1 MGKKKAVGGRKSVKI
16 KKAVQQKAKPIYNSD
31 DDIPDEGA
39 DNYHKDDIDI
49 YNEQCRCTVGS
60 IELLL
65 SQKRLTFIYEFL
77 ELHFCELVT
86 FWLDGQLKERSNV
99 KWTMTER
106 YFSYSIF
113 ISKSIP
119 IPVPNYQNQQ
129 SDFML
134 EWRR

>member
-49 YNEQCRCTVGS
+49 YNEQCKCTVGS

-86 FWLDGQLKERSNV
+86 C
-99 KWTMTER
+99 
-106 YFSYSIF
+106 
-113 ISKSIP
+113 
-119 IPVPNYQNQQ
+119 
-129 SDFML
+129 
-134 EWRR
+134 